1 MLTIQ
6 DVTFSYGRKQQPVLS
21 NFSLKIEPGMVYGLL
36 GPNGAG
42 KTTLLYLIAGLLKPQ
57 VGEIAYNGISPWGRS
72 IEFLSDIF
80 IVPEEF
86 VLPNVALKD
95 YLATTAPFYP
105 KFSMDKLLEH
115 LAIFE
120 LTPDVHLGKLS
131 MGQKKRV
138 FISFAL
144 ACNTSL
150 LLLDEP
156 TNGLDIP
163 GKRLFRKA
171 VLNGMTDE
179 RTIIISTHQVFDVE
193 KIIDHVLIID
203 RLGLKIDA
211 SLMDIAR
218 RWKFLFTT
226 DRERASKAILALDAP
241 GGYNIVEPAD
251 GEESDVNLETLFEL
265 VRRYSELCNDS
276 PGAV

>member
-1 MLTIQ
+1 MLTIN
-6 DVTFSYGRKQQPVLS
+6 DVTFSYGRKLTPVLS
-21 NFSLKIEPGMVYGLL
+21 DFSLKIEPGTIYGLL

-42 KTTLLYLIAGLLKPQ
+42 KSTLLYLISGLLKPRA
-57 VGEIAYNGISPWGRS
+57 GEVIYNGMIPWNRS
-72 IEFLSDIF
+72 VEFLSDIF

-86 VLPNVALKD
+86 VLPNVTLKN
-95 YLATTAPFYP
+95 YLSTTAPFYP

-115 LAIFE
+115 LATFE

-150 LLLDEP
+150 VLLDEP

-171 VLNGMTDE
+171 ILNGMTDE
-179 RTIIISTHQVFDVE
+179 RTIIISTHQVYDVE
-193 KIIDHVLIID
+193 NIIDHVVIMD
-203 RLGLKIDA
+203 RSGLKIDA
-211 SLMDIAR
+211 SLMEIAR

-226 DRERASKAILALDAP
+226 DRDRASRALLALDAP
-241 GGYNIVEPAD
+241 GGYNIVEQAD
-251 GEESDVNLETLFEL
+251 GNEESDVNLETLFEL
-265 VRRYSELCNDS
+265 VRRSNA
-276 PGAV
+276 PAQQPFA